1 MKATE
6 RLKTKLEEC
15 RQALKIHGGVTNF
28 CAASLGVRLS
38 RLPIPSR
45 RLRCAL
51 YRRIYGKKYPPL
63 DESEL
68 EYSLDSYRSLNAL
81 FTRGIRAERRPIAQA
96 DHQVLCP
103 CDGVV
108 QDIGRLI
115 DGKLLTVKGI
125 EYTAS
130 SLLAGSD
137 DGAFQDGHYVIVF
150 LSPRDCH
157 RVFSP
162 QDGHCRQI
170 VHVPGYR
177 LLVHPPFQ
185 RREFPTFTLNER
197 IILCLSTRLGQCALI
212 LVAGWGV
219 GNIALPLDP
228 TFRVKRRL
236 GPRARTSMCRPMPP
250 VPVTKGQWIATFEL
264 GSTAILL
271 FERKSAVRSEV
282 VRLDPVRYGEPLFT
296 CLD

>member
-1 MKATE
+1 MKVKE

-15 RQALKIHGGVTNF
+15 RQALQIHGGPINL

-51 YRRIYGKKYPPL
+51 YRKLYGKKYPPL

-68 EYSLDSYRSLNAL
+68 EHSLGSYRSLNAL
-81 FTRGIRAERRPIAQA
+81 FTRGIRPELRPIAQT
-96 DHQVLCP
+96 DHQILCP
-103 CDGVV
+103 CDGMV
-108 QDIGRLI
+108 QDIGRLV

-130 SLLAGSD
+130 SLLAGTNAR
-137 DGAFQDGHYVIVF
+137 AFQDGHYAIIF

-162 QDGHCRQI
+162 HDGYCRQI
-170 VHVPGYR
+170 IHVPGYR

-197 IILCLSTRLGQCALI
+197 IILNLSTRLGQCALI

-219 GNIALPLDP
+219 GSIALHLEP
-228 TFRVKRRL
+228 TLRDKKRF
-236 GPRARTSMCRPMPP
+236 GPRARTLMYQPVPP
-250 VPVTKGQWIATFEL
+250 VAVTKGQWISTFEL

-271 FERKSAVRSEV
+271 FERKSAVKLEV
-282 VRLDPVRYGEPLFT
+282 GAPEQVRYGQPLFT